1 MTRSDAE
8 KMERQRAAELW
19 ASINQRRERLINEAK
34 VLAAPWAEKIKASGA
49 FEALKDLAAREKLI
63 QIDREAAKPTIYCS
77 LVTPHGWLKLEG
89 EDLAADEDSPSL
101 MFSFRDRFRVGGLLY
116 VDKESPLAEIEE
128 SYERMEERE
137 KTEEFWY
144 PGTGRVRVENCEV
157 DLVWDLSYS
166 REWKVTLRRELNFT
180 LSQNS
185 KTGEHY
191 LKLED
196 FSLRDPKRAKPEQ
209 EKFLIEIPE
218 AKWSRESLTE
228 AVEQGYLRAKS
239 DF

>member
-8 KMERQRAAELW
+8 KAESRRAAELW
-19 ASINQRRERLINEAK
+19 ASINQRRERLIAEAK
-34 VLAAPWAEKIKASGA
+34 VLAAPWAEKLKASGA

-63 QIDREAAKPTIYCS
+63 REDEEAAEPAIYCS

-89 EDLAADEDSPSL
+89 ENLAADEDSPSL

-116 VDKESPLAEIEE
+116 VNKESPLAEIEE

-144 PGTGRVRVENCEV
+144 PGTGRVRVEDCGV
-157 DLVWDLSYS
+157 DLVWNFSYS
-166 REWKVTLRRELNFT
+166 SQWRVHLRRELNFT
-180 LSQNS
+180 LSQNR
-185 KTGEHY
+185 KTGEYY
-191 LKLED
+191 LRLED
-196 FSLRDPKRAKPEQ
+196 FSLRDPKRARPEQ

-218 AKWSRESLTE
+218 AKWSRESLAE
-228 AVEQGYLRAKS
+228 AVEQGYQRAKS